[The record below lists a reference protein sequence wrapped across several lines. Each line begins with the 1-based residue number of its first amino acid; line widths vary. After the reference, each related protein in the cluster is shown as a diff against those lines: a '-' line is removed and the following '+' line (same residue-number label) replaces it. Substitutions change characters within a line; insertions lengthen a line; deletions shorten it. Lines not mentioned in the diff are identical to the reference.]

1 MTGHGVTK
9 ESDRADQLHDN
20 KPPTHHRGI
29 SERGLGLNYTG
40 VEMGVRME
48 LGVRMDIGWGTGL
61 GITME

>member
-1 MTGHGVTK
+1 M
-9 ESDRADQLHDN
+9 
-20 KPPTHHRGI
+20 
-29 SERGLGLNYTG
+29 NYTG